1 MTQDLLV
8 FEIWAPYA
16 VFRRPETTTTA
27 LTYSIIPRSAAEG
40 LVGAILGLQ
49 FDETSQRL
57 RKSRIAVAPRS
68 SVSKLPFSATYTDTK
83 EIWPKIGMTLRPAR
97 KSGSAQSKR
106 QVMFR
111 TPVKMEFLRAPRYRI
126 YFDDSKD
133 IKDLLE
139 DRLRNH
145 ETAFTPYLGSS
156 SMLANFDYIGRF
168 NYTHIELAD
177 PAAVASVVP
186 FFKKMPRISLERD
199 VTFAVEQGLPIHM
212 TSRRESVGTYDVVY
226 NPSGA
231 PLIVTGIEAERIQM
245 SERDEIVIFL
255 PTEVTPR

>member
-1 MTQDLLV
+1 MTQDLLI

-40 LVGAILGLQ
+40 LVGAIIGLR
-49 FDETSQRL
+49 FDETPHRL
-57 RKSRIAVAPRS
+57 EKARIAVASQSPI
-68 SVSKLPFSATYTDTK
+68 SKLPFSATYTDTK
-83 EIWPKIGMTLRPAR
+83 EIWPKIGMTLRPPR
-97 KSGSAQSKR
+97 KSGSAESKR

-111 TPVKMEFLRAPRYRI
+111 TRVKMEFLRAPRYRI
-126 YFDDSKD
+126 YFDDSEDTKEM
-133 IKDLLE
+133 LE
-139 DRLRNH
+139 ERFRNH
-145 ETAFTPYLGSS
+145 ETAFTAYLGSS

-168 NYTHIELAD
+168 NYTHIELAN
-177 PAAVASVVP
+177 PSFVASVVP
-186 FFKKMPRISLERD
+186 FFKKIPRISLEQD

-212 TSRRESVGTYDVVY
+212 TSGRELMGTYDAVY

-231 PLIVTGIEAERIQM
+231 SLVVTGIEAERVQM
-245 SERDEIVIFL
+245 SERDEIVVFL

>member
-27 LTYSIIPRSAAEG
+27 LTFSIIPRSAAEG

-49 FDETSQRL
+49 FDETPQRL
-57 RKSRIAVAPRS
+57 RKSRIAVALRS
-68 SVSKLPFSATYTDTK
+68 PVSKLPFSATYTDTK
-83 EIWPKIGMTLRPAR
+83 EIWPKIGVTLRPAR
-97 KSGSAQSKR
+97 KSGSPKSKR
-106 QVMFR
+106 QVMLR
-111 TPVKMEFLRAPRYRI
+111 TRVKMEFLRAPRYRI

-133 IKDLLE
+133 TKDILE

-156 SMLANFDYIGRF
+156 SMLANFAYIGRF
-168 NYTHIELAD
+168 NYAHIELTN
-177 PAAVASVVP
+177 PASVSSVVP
-186 FFKKMPRISLERD
+186 FFKQIPKISLEQD

-212 TSRRESVGTYDVVY
+212 TSQRESVGTYDAVY
-226 NPSGA
+226 NPSGEQ
-231 PLIVTGIEAERIQM
+231 LIIMGIEAERIEM
-245 SERDEIVIFL
+245 NERDEIVAFL
-255 PTEVTPR
+255 PTEVAPR